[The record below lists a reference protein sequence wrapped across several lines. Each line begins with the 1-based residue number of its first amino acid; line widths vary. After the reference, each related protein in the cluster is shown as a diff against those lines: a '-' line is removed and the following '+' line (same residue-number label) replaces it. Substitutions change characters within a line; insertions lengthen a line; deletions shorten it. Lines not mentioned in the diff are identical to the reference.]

1 MNFHTILL
9 VIHVILAL
17 TVVGLVLIQQGK
29 GADAGAAFGAGA
41 SATVFGSRGAGNF
54 LSHATAI
61 AATLFFLTS
70 LGLAYLPHSTGES
83 QSIVEQA
90 AQKTEAPADQA
101 AQLPTEPA
109 QAGDTQPAPNADQST
124 AGSTTGPKAE
134 QKTDSQDSE
143 LPPPVEKTDS
153 NPDNGGTGSPR

>member
-9 VIHVILAL
+9 IIHVVLAL
-17 TVVGLVLIQQGK
+17 AVVGLVLIQQGK

-70 LGLAYLPHSTGES
+70 LGLAYMSHGTSEP
-83 QSIVEQA
+83 QSIVDQA
-90 AQKTEAPADQA
+90 AQKQEAPAEQP
-101 AQLPTEPA
+101 AQVPTEPA
-109 QAGDTQPAPNADQST
+109 KSTDTQPASDSADK
-124 AGSTTGPKAE
+124 PAE
-134 QKTDSQDSE
+134 KSSD
-143 LPPPVEKTDS
+143 LPPPVEKSDS
-153 NPDNGGTGSPR
+153 KSDNGGTDSPR